1 MSVTAGRSS
10 VGVTSAYVNAVHTTG
25 ATVLSS
31 GNDDSGLYSIT
42 VRVDNGGCGGP
53 DFGVFVQLKDTIAW
67 NGISF
72 RVQLSGTAACWS
84 FNNNPGYGAI
94 SSYSTTG
101 YLQSYDTNL
110 GDQIS
115 LSYLAQQDPQ
125 YSSHDPV
132 YACDNDAN
140 NFMRFNAD
148 TFKFFTMKRRRDTS
162 GNLAGPYIGRSCTST
177 GAGSLVIINNIFIWG
192 NN

>member
-10 VGVTSAYVNAVHTTG
+10 IGVTSAYVNAVHTTG

-31 GNDDSGLYSIT
+31 GNSDSGLYSIT

-72 RVQLSGTAACWS
+72 RTQLSGTASCWS
-84 FNNNPGYGAI
+84 FNTAGYGAI
-94 SSYSTTG
+94 ASFSTTG
-101 YLQSYDTNL
+101 YLQTYNTSL
-110 GDQIS
+110 GDQIY

-125 YSSHDPV
+125 FSSHDPV
-132 YACDNDAN
+132 VACDNEAN
-140 NFMRFNAD
+140 NFMRYNSD
-148 TFKFFTMKRRRDTS
+148 TLKLFTMKRRRDTS

-177 GAGSLVIINNIFIWG
+177 GSGSLVIIDNIFIWG
-192 NN
+192 

>member
-10 VGVTSAYVNAVHTTG
+10 IGVTSAYVNAVHTTG

-31 GNDDSGLYSIT
+31 GNSDSGLYSIT

-72 RVQLSGTAACWS
+72 RTQLSGTAACWS
-84 FNNNPGYGAI
+84 FNTSGFGAI
-94 SSYSTTG
+94 ASFSTTG
-101 YLQSYDTNL
+101 YLQTYDTSL
-110 GDQIS
+110 GDQIY

-125 YSSHDPV
+125 FSSHDPV
-132 YACDNDAN
+132 YACDNEAN
-140 NFMRFNAD
+140 NFMRYNSD
-148 TFKFFTMKRRRDTS
+148 TLKLFTMKRRRDTS

-177 GAGSLVIINNIFIWG
+177 GSGSLVIVDNIFIWI
-192 NN
+192 